1 MKIWQYAVKLDIPI
15 KPYQVEPTSNKFFPY
30 RKSTVP
36 TVLNREETFAR
47 APMTAVQLSRTC
59 HQIYDEVSGTHL
71 FYQLN
76 GFEFDQDENMLTYLV
91 AITPVRAS
99 AISSLTYEWNWWP
112 RAKPA
117 ITMLATCEGL
127 RNLTVRVGQ
136 RYEGHAY
143 FDKNKYLR
151 PDGFDCL
158 KSLRGLE
165 TVKLDFP
172 NLKVTYQSGKWS
184 ADDTN
189 SKEALAALNQI
200 RKEFGVIVTEQQGTT
215 VTLRQIRGAEEASRL
230 NIYGA
235 GRLGPDKKPGMVASR
250 TRGQLKKEERLNDM
264 GVIPETAE
272 RPKFSEFNDLLW
284 EVEKILG
291 SRELDDS
298 DGIQGVEV
306 QVMWRNGK
314 EASWEILERIINV
327 KTVYPVVRYYVKHP
341 DAFDIGTAA
350 TTITE
355 FVEKGQDQQWALRCL
370 SIMMKRDDSPQDAAT
385 AKRLLRTWQFRLD

>member
-1 MKIWQYAVKLDIPI
+1 LKIWQCAVKLDIPI

-30 RKSTVP
+30 RKSTIP
-36 TVLNREETFAR
+36 TVLSREETFAR
-47 APMTAVQLSRTC
+47 APITAAQLSRTC

-71 FYQLN
+71 FYHIN
-76 GFEFDQDENMLTYLV
+76 EFEFDQDDNMLTYLV

-99 AISSLTYEWNWWP
+99 AISSLTYDWNWWP
-112 RAKPA
+112 RSKPA
-117 ITMLATCEGL
+117 LIMLATCEGL
-127 RNLTVRVGQ
+127 RNLTIRVGQ

-143 FDKNKYLR
+143 FDRNKYIR
-151 PDGFDCL
+151 PDGFECL

-184 ADDTN
+184 ADDAD
-189 SKEALAALNQI
+189 SKEGLTALKQI
-200 RKEFGVIVTEQQGTT
+200 RKEIGVIVTERQGST
-215 VTLRQIRGAEEASRL
+215 VSLRQIRGAEEASRL

-250 TRGQLKKEERLNDM
+250 TRGQLEKEKSLNDL
-264 GVIPETAE
+264 GVIPETIE
-272 RPKFSEFNDLLW
+272 RPKFSEFGDLLW
-284 EVEKILG
+284 EVEKITV
-291 SRELDDS
+291 SRES
-298 DGIQGVEV
+298 NNNEGIQGVEV
-306 QVMWRNGK
+306 QVMWHNGT

-341 DAFDIGTAA
+341 DAYDIGTAA
-350 TTITE
+350 RTITE

-370 SIMMKRDDSPQDAAT
+370 SIMMKRDDSPQDGAA
-385 AKRLLRTWQFRLD
+385 AKRLLRTWQFRCE